1 MPAALLVLFYL
12 GLTCAPLV
20 LAALQ
25 GHAPRPLRDEL
36 ASGVALA
43 ALAIILV
50 EFLLSGRF
58 RVISG
63 RIGMDVT
70 MRLHQL
76 LARAATVMILLHPY
90 LYSGQQSL
98 GGGLTPPVSG
108 ALNFDWA
115 GLWPGIVAWLL
126 LGALMVMALGR
137 NGVFRHEHWRAMHGL
152 MALVVA
158 GFGVLHATRA
168 GRYSADPTLAML
180 WWALFAV
187 AVVSLLWVY
196 VIKPVMK
203 TRRPWTVSAVTH
215 LADRTWE
222 LRLSPMG
229 HKGLR
234 YKPGHFAWISVGK
247 PAASLDENPFSIASA
262 PADGPDLRFVIK
274 ELGDFTNRM
283 GQITPGT
290 RAYVD
295 APFGSLTLDRHRGAA
310 GVALI
315 AGGVGIAPMLSHLR
329 QLDADA
335 DPRPRL
341 LLYANR
347 TAEQIVCDAELKARV
362 QDGPLQV
369 VHVLSEPPAGWTGET
384 GFVTGA
390 IHGRHLDDDALRT
403 WVFVLCGPPP
413 MLHAIEQAL
422 MDLGVPPKN
431 ILLEQFSYD

>member
-25 GHAPRPLRDEL
+25 GHAPRPIRDEL

-43 ALAIILV
+43 GLAILLV

-58 RVISG
+58 RVISA

-90 LYSGQQSL
+90 LYSGPQSL
-98 GGGLTPPVSG
+98 DPALTEPDTAS
-108 ALNFDWA
+108 LNFDWA

-137 NGVFRHEHWRAMHGL
+137 NGLYRHENWRAMHGI

-168 GRYSADPTLAML
+168 GRYSGDPGLAAL

-187 AVVSLLWVY
+187 AVFSLLWVY
-196 VIKPVMK
+196 VVKPVMK
-203 TRRPWTVSAVTH
+203 ARRPWTVRTVTP

-222 LRLSPMG
+222 LCLSPEG

-234 YKPGHFAWISVGK
+234 YLPGHFAWISIGK
-247 PAASLDENPFSIASA
+247 PAASLNENPFSIASA

-274 ELGDFTNRM
+274 ELGDFTNRL
-283 GQITPGT
+283 GQVTPGT
-290 RAYVD
+290 RAFVD
-295 APFGSLTLDRHRGAA
+295 APFGSLTLKRHRDAA

-329 QLDADA
+329 QLDADK

-341 LLYANR
+341 LIYGNR
-347 TAEQIVCDAELKARV
+347 TEAQIACGEELERRAK
-362 QDGPLQV
+362 DGPLRV
-369 VHVLSEPPAGWTGET
+369 THVLSEPPTGWTGET
-384 GFVTGA
+384 GFVTA
-390 IHGRHLDDDALRT
+390 EMIGRLLDADALKT

-413 MLHAIEQAL
+413 MLHAVEKAL
-422 MDLGVPPKN
+422 MGLGVAPKN

>member
-1 MPAALLVLFYL
+1 MPAVLLVLFYL
-12 GLTCAPLV
+12 GLTCAPLAM
-20 LAALQ
+20 AALQ

-43 ALAIILV
+43 GLAILLM
-50 EFLLSGRF
+50 EFALSGRF

-90 LYSGQQSL
+90 LYSGLQSL
-98 GGGLTPPVSG
+98 RAGLTPPGS
-108 ALNFDWA
+108 APLNFDWS

-137 NGVFRHEHWRAMHGL
+137 DGLYRHEMWRAMHGI
-152 MALVVA
+152 MALVMT

-168 GRYSADPTLAML
+168 GRYSGDPALAML
-180 WWALFAV
+180 WWALFGV
-187 AVVSLLWVY
+187 AVFSLLWVY
-196 VIKPVMK
+196 VVKPLMK
-203 TRRPWTVSAVTH
+203 ARRPWVVGAVTR

-222 LRLSPMG
+222 LRLSPEG

-234 YKPGHFAWISVGK
+234 YLPGHFAWISIGK
-247 PAASLDENPFSIASA
+247 PAVSLDENPFSIASA
-262 PADGPDLRFVIK
+262 PSDGPDLRFVIK
-274 ELGDFTNRM
+274 ELGDFTNRL
-283 GQITPGT
+283 GDIKPGA

-295 APFGSLTLDRHRGAA
+295 APFGSLTLKRHKHAA

-341 LLYANR
+341 LVYANR
-347 TAEQIVCDAELKARV
+347 TEAQIACREELDQRAAH
-362 QDGPLQV
+362 GPLRV
-369 VHVLSEPPAGWTGET
+369 THVLSEPPPDWTGET
-384 GFVTGA
+384 GFVTA
-390 IHGRHLDDDALRT
+390 EMIQRLLDEEALQS

-413 MLHAIEQAL
+413 MLHAVEKAL
-422 MDLGVPPKN
+422 MDLGVAPKN

>member
-20 LAALQ
+20 MAAVQ

-43 ALAIILV
+43 GLAIILV
-50 EFLLSGRF
+50 EFVLSGRF

-90 LYSGQQSL
+90 LYAGPQSL
-98 GGGLTPPVSG
+98 RAGLTPPGS
-108 ALNFDWA
+108 APLNFDWL

-137 NGVFRHEHWRAMHGL
+137 NGVFRHEHWRAMHGI
-152 MALVVA
+152 MALIVA

-168 GRYSADPTLAML
+168 GRYSADPALAML
-180 WWALFAV
+180 WWGLFAV
-187 AVVSLLWVY
+187 AAFSLLWVY
-196 VIKPVMK
+196 VIKPAMK
-203 TRRPWTVSAVTH
+203 ARRPWRVSAVSR

-222 LRLSPMG
+222 LCLSPVG

-234 YKPGHFAWISVGK
+234 YRPGHFAWISVGK
-247 PAASLDENPFSIASA
+247 LAVSLDENPFSIASA

-274 ELGDFTNRM
+274 ELGDFTSRL
-283 GQITPGT
+283 GEIKPGT
-290 RAYVD
+290 PSYVD
-295 APFGSLTLDRHRGAA
+295 APFGSLTLDRHRDAA

-347 TAEQIVCDAELKARV
+347 TVDQIVCGAELDARAKG
-362 QDGPLQV
+362 GPLQV
-369 VHVLSEPPAGWTGET
+369 THVLSEPPEGWTGET
-384 GFVTGA
+384 GFVTA
-390 IHGRHLDDDALRT
+390 EVIQRHFAQDALRT

-413 MLHAIEQAL
+413 MLHAVEKAL
-422 MDLGVPPKN
+422 MSLGVAPKN